1 MSQDP
6 HAADRYLLL
15 SFFLITSPTPRS
27 NDGVFLQARSSVTRK
42 CMLDSIV
49 VKDVLSAI
57 AFIVTV
63 ALFADY
69 IRSVRAAQTVPHVF
83 SWVIWAGGTLIVFV
97 AQLAGGGG
105 VGAWPI
111 GFSGCITGYIAY
123 LAYRKRHQS
132 PIKSLDWVF
141 FALAISALPA
151 WWLAS
156 DPLWAVVLLTSADV
170 IGFGPTFRRA
180 YHHPYQEHAG
190 FFPRSALRPPTC
202 CRSLTNIARR
212 GSIRAR
218 ARSRSAFLGRNP
230 GPTPCGPK
238 SSRLSTCMR
247 SISTDCR
254 R

>member
-1 MSQDP
+1 MP
-6 HAADRYLLL
+6 
-15 SFFLITSPTPRS
+15 
-27 NDGVFLQARSSVTRK
+27 
-42 CMLDSIV
+42 DSIV

-63 ALFADY
+63 ALFASY
-69 IRSVRAAQTVPHVF
+69 IRSIRAAQTVPHVF
-83 SWVIWAGGTLIVFV
+83 SWVIWAGGTLIVFI

-123 LAYRKRHQS
+123 LAYRKRHHS

-190 FFPRSALRPPTC
+190 FFALGALRNLLVVLALERDSWTTVLFPAAVG
-202 CRSLTNIARR
+202 IACLGLAGLLYVRR
-212 GSIRAR
+212 MLVPRHLEQTELVSDA
-218 ARSRSAFLGRNP
+218 
-230 GPTPCGPK
+230 
-238 SSRLSTCMR
+238 
-247 SISTDCR
+247 
-254 R
+254 